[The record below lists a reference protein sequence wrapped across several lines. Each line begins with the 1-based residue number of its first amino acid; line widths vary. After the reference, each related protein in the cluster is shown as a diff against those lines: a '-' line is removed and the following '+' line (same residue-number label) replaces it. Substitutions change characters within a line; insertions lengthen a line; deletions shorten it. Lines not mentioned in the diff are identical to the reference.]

1 MSLLIRNIRQLLL
14 PEELPARSALRGNA
28 PSAFPFIP
36 DAWVLVEGERIAD
49 FGRMDTCPARAGA
62 EVDATGR
69 LVMPAW
75 VDSHTHLVFA
85 QSREEEWVDR
95 LRGMTYEEIA
105 RRGGGILRSAKRLG
119 QMEEEELYDRS
130 MARLLEVRGQ
140 GTGAV
145 EIKSGYGLDK
155 AGELKMLRVI
165 RRLKE
170 AGLMPVRA
178 TYLAAHALPMDYRSD
193 DRRSKYIE
201 LVIREI
207 LPEVAGEGL
216 ADYIDVFCEAVAFR
230 VDEMERI
237 LVAADRYGIRPKVH
251 VNQFHA
257 LGGVAAAVRMG
268 AVSVDHLEVVSAD
281 DVAVLG
287 SAQTIAT
294 LLPTAPFFLRDPFPP
309 VRKLIDAGVA
319 VALASDFNPGS
330 SPSGRMPFVVSLACI
345 QMGMYPEEAL
355 QAATL
360 NGAFALEW
368 GDHLG
373 SIARGK
379 LANLVLTRPVPSYAY
394 LPYAFGTDWVESVI
408 INGRRC

>member
-1 MSLLIRNIRQLLL
+1 
-14 PEELPARSALRGNA
+14 
-28 PSAFPFIP
+28 
-36 DAWVLVEGERIAD
+36 
-49 FGRMDTCPARAGA
+49 
-62 EVDATGR
+62 
-69 LVMPAW
+69 
-75 VDSHTHLVFA
+75 
-85 QSREEEWVDR
+85 
-95 LRGMTYEEIA
+95 MTYEEIA